1 MAAQNTICVLHSLPR
16 WLPRTATWL
25 HNQLRYLPDDVSN
38 HVACD
43 SVENVNEFPVKNL
56 HCLPQ
61 ESKPAEWQR
70 RLYGRLHVGFLLD
83 RPYLNHLVRLGRAC
97 GAGILHSHWGD
108 WACRDAIAA
117 RRLGIG
123 HVVTFYGKDVN
134 FLPQHEYW
142 LRQYRGLFA
151 KVDLLLCEGPH
162 MASCLVQL
170 GCPSNKVRVHHLGV
184 EVGRIRFQP
193 RNWQGG
199 PLRVLLA
206 GSFREKKG
214 FPDALAALG
223 RLSKDQPDIE
233 ITIIGDADSD
243 RRSQPEKARILAKL
257 KEHDLFSKTRMLGYQ
272 PHSVLFEES
281 YKHHIFISPSLTA
294 VDGDT
299 EGGAPVTLI
308 EMAATG
314 MPIVSTTH
322 CDIPSVILHGK
333 TGLLAPERDVEGLLE
348 QLRWFVSHPMQWEE
362 MSKAGRSHVELEFD
376 VVKQASRLRDLYL
389 SLKLS

>member
-1 MAAQNTICVLHSLPR
+1 MADQNTICVLHSLPR

-25 HNQLRYLPDDVSN
+25 HNQLRYLPEDVSN
-38 HVACD
+38 HVACS
-43 SVENVNEFPVKNL
+43 SVENINEFPVKNL

-61 ESKPAEWQR
+61 ASKPAEWQKR
-70 RLYGRLHVGFLLD
+70 VYGRLHLGFLLD

-108 WACRDAIAA
+108 WACRDVIAA
-117 RRLGIG
+117 RRLGVR

-142 LRQYRGLFA
+142 RRQYRRLFSE
-151 KVDLLLCEGPH
+151 VDLLLCEGPH

-184 EVGRIRFQP
+184 EVNRIRFQP
-193 RNWQGG
+193 RRWQGG
-199 PLRVLLA
+199 PLRVLMA

-214 FPDALAALG
+214 FPDAVEALG
-223 RLSKDQPDIE
+223 RLVKDLRDIE

-243 RRSQPEKARILAKL
+243 QRSQPEKARILAKL
-257 KEHDLFSKTRMLGYQ
+257 KEHDLFSRTRMLGYQ
-272 PHSVLFEES
+272 PHWVLFEES
-281 YKHHIFISPSLTA
+281 YKHHLFISPSLTA
-294 VDGDT
+294 QDGDT

-308 EMAATG
+308 EMVATG

-333 TGLLAPERDVEGLLE
+333 TGLLAPEGNVDSLLE
-348 QLRWFVSHPMQWEE
+348 HLRWFVGHPNQWDE
-362 MSKAGRSHVELEFD
+362 MSHAGRSHVELEFD
-376 VVKQASRLRDLYL
+376 VVTQANRLRDLYL